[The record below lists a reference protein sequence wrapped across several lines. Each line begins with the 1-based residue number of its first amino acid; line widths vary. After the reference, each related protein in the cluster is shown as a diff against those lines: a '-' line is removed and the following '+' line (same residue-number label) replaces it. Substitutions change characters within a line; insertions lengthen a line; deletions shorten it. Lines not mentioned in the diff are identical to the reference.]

1 LLTQFQE
8 LEGHG
13 KVMDGRLLTGVTVL
27 DAVIESGGF
36 SRAGAALGM
45 SASGVSHAIARLEA
59 RLGVRLLDRTTRSI
73 SLTDEG
79 RRFYERVRPSLE
91 EIEEAA
97 VDASSATARVRGRLR
112 INIDPLFSRLV
123 LAGHIGR
130 FLEQYPEL
138 ALETITREHVGDLV
152 ADGIDVAVRFDEPLG
167 ASLVSRKLADVR
179 VLTVASPEYLSRRG
193 RPGTPQDLAKHNC
206 IDFRDPQTGRPYDWE
221 FHRKRK
227 ILTVKISSRLLL
239 SDAGTMLTECLAGTG
254 VAQVLAIAVKG
265 MIEEGRLVNLFPDWP
280 DETFPLY
287 ALYPSRHHPAAKVRA
302 FIEFVLRTL
311 R

>member
-1 LLTQFQE
+1 
-8 LEGHG
+8 
-13 KVMDGRLLTGVTVL
+13 MDGRLLTGVTVL

-97 VDASSATARVRGRLR
+97 IDASSATARVRGRLR

-152 ADGIDVAVRFDEPLG
+152 ADGVDVAVRFDEPLG

-179 VLTVASPEYLSRRG
+179 VLTVASPEYLARRG
-193 RPGTPQDLAKHNC
+193 RPATPQDLAKHNC

>member
-1 LLTQFQE
+1 
-8 LEGHG
+8 
-13 KVMDGRLLTGVTVL
+13 MDGRLLTGVTVL

-36 SRAGAALGM
+36 SRAAEALGM

-79 RRFYERVRPSLE
+79 HRFYERVRPSLA

-97 VDASSATARVRGRLR
+97 IDASSATARVRGRLR

-123 LAGHIGR
+123 LAGHLGS
-130 FLEQYPEL
+130 FLEKHPEL
-138 ALETITREHVGDLV
+138 AMETITREHVGDLV
-152 ADGIDVAVRFDEPLG
+152 ADGVDVAVRFGEPLG
-167 ASLVSRKLADVR
+167 ASLVSRKLADVQ
-179 VLTVASPEYLSRRG
+179 VLTVASPEYLARRG
-193 RPGTPQDLAKHNC
+193 RPPTPQDLSKHNC
-206 IDFRDPQTGRPYDWE
+206 IDFRDPQTGRAYDWE

-227 ILTVKISSRLLL
+227 ILKVDISSRLLL

-254 VAQVLAIAVKG
+254 IAQVLAIAVKG
-265 MIEEGRLVNLFPDWP
+265 LLEEGRLVNLFPDWP

-287 ALYPSRHHPAAKVRA
+287 ALYPSRHHPPAKVRA
-302 FIEFVLRTL
+302 FIEFVLRTV

>member
-8 LEGHG
+8 LKDHG
-13 KVMDGRLLTGVTVL
+13 QVMDGRLLTGVTVL

-97 VDASSATARVRGRLR
+97 IDASSATARVRGRLR

-179 VLTVASPEYLSRRG
+179 VLTVASPEYLARRG

>member
-1 LLTQFQE
+1 
-8 LEGHG
+8 
-13 KVMDGRLLTGVTVL
+13 MDGRLLTGVTVL
-27 DAVIESGGF
+27 DVVIQSGGF
-36 SRAGAALGM
+36 SRAGEALGM

-79 RRFYERVRPSLE
+79 RRFYERVRPSLD

-97 VDASSATARVRGRLR
+97 TDASSATARVRGRLR
-112 INIDPLFSRLV
+112 VNIDPLFSRLV
-123 LAGHIGR
+123 LAGHLGR
-130 FLEQYPEL
+130 FLELHPEL
-138 ALETITREHVGDLV
+138 AVETITREHVGDLV
-152 ADGIDVAVRFDEPLG
+152 ADGVDVAVRFGEPLG
-167 ASLVSRKLADVR
+167 ASLVSRKLADIQ
-179 VLTVASPEYLSRRG
+179 VLTVASPEYLARRG
-193 RPGTPQDLAKHNC
+193 RPVTPQDLSKHNC

-227 ILTVKISSRLLL
+227 ILTVKIASRLLL

-254 VAQVLAIAVKG
+254 IAQVLAIAVKG
-265 MIEEGRLVNLFPDWP
+265 LIEEGRLVNLFPDWP

>member
-1 LLTQFQE
+1 
-8 LEGHG
+8 
-13 KVMDGRLLTGVTVL
+13 MDGRLLTGLTVL
-27 DAVIESGGF
+27 DVVIESGGF

-91 EIEEAA
+91 EIEDAA
-97 VDASSATARVRGRLR
+97 TDASSATARVRGRLR
-112 INIDPLFSRLV
+112 INIDPLFSRLA
-123 LAGHIGR
+123 LAGHLGR
-130 FLEQYPEL
+130 FLEQHPEL
-138 ALETITREHVGDLV
+138 AMETITREHVGDLV
-152 ADGIDVAVRFDEPLG
+152 ADGVDVAVRFGEPLG

-179 VLTVASPEYLSRRG
+179 VLTVASPEYLARRG
-193 RPGTPQDLAKHNC
+193 RPKTPQDLSKHNC

-221 FHRKRK
+221 FHRKGK

-239 SDAGTMLTECLAGTG
+239 SDGGTMLTECLAGTG

>member
-1 LLTQFQE
+1 
-8 LEGHG
+8 
-13 KVMDGRLLTGVTVL
+13 MDGRLLTGVTVL
-27 DAVIESGGF
+27 DMVIESGGF
-36 SRAGAALGM
+36 SRAGEALGM

-59 RLGVRLLDRTTRSI
+59 RLVLRLLDRTTRSI

-97 VDASSATARVRGRLR
+97 TDASSATARVRGRLR

-123 LAGHIGR
+123 LAGHLGR
-130 FLEQYPEL
+130 FLELHPEL
-138 ALETITREHVGDLV
+138 AMETITREHVGDLV
-152 ADGIDVAVRFDEPLG
+152 ADGVDVAVRFGEPLG
-167 ASLVSRKLADVR
+167 ASLVSRKLADVA
-179 VLTVASPEYLSRRG
+179 VLTVASPEYLARRG
-193 RPGTPQDLAKHNC
+193 RPRTPQDLSQHSC

-265 MIEEGRLVNLFPDWP
+265 MIEDGRLVNLFPDWP

-302 FIEFVLRTL
+302 FVEFVLRTL

>member
-8 LEGHG
+8 LKDHG
-13 KVMDGRLLTGVTVL
+13 QVMDGRLLTGVTVL

-97 VDASSATARVRGRLR
+97 IDASSATARVRGRLR

-152 ADGIDVAVRFDEPLG
+152 ADGIDVAVRFGEPLG

-179 VLTVASPEYLSRRG
+179 VLTVASPEYLARRG

>member
-1 LLTQFQE
+1 
-8 LEGHG
+8 
-13 KVMDGRLLTGVTVL
+13 MDGQLLTGVTVL
-27 DAVIESGGF
+27 DAVIAGGGF
-36 SRAGAALGM
+36 SRAAEALGM

-73 SLTDEG
+73 ALTDEG

-97 VDASSATARVRGRLR
+97 VDASGASARVRGRLR
-112 INIDPLFSRLV
+112 VNIDPFFSRLV
-123 LAGHIGR
+123 LAGHLGG
-130 FLEQYPEL
+130 FLATYPEL

-152 ADGIDVAVRFDEPLG
+152 ADGVDVAVRFGEPLG
-167 ASLVSRKLADVR
+167 ASLISRKLADIQ
-179 VLTVASPEYLSRRG
+179 VLTVGSPRYLKRHG
-193 RPGTPQDLAKHNC
+193 RPQAPMDLLKHQC

-221 FHRKRK
+221 FHRKGKVLPVR
-227 ILTVKISSRLLL
+227 ISSRLVL

-254 VAQVLAIAVKG
+254 ICQVLAIAVKDQLA
-265 MIEEGRLVNLFPDWP
+265 EGSLVNLFPDWA

-287 ALYPSRHHPAAKVRA
+287 ALYPSRHHPPAKVRA
-302 FIEFVLRTL
+302 FIDFVSRTV

>member
-1 LLTQFQE
+1 
-8 LEGHG
+8 
-13 KVMDGRLLTGVTVL
+13 MDGRLLTGVTVL
-27 DAVIESGGF
+27 DAVIASGGF
-36 SRAGAALGM
+36 SRAAEALGM

-73 SLTDEG
+73 ALTDEG

-97 VDASSATARVRGRLR
+97 VDASGASARVRGRLR
-112 INIDPLFSRLV
+112 VNIDPFFSRLV
-123 LAGHIGR
+123 LAGHLGG
-130 FLEQYPEL
+130 FLATYPEL

-152 ADGIDVAVRFDEPLG
+152 ADGVDVAVRFGEPLG
-167 ASLVSRKLADVR
+167 ASLISRKLADIQ
-179 VLTVASPEYLSRRG
+179 VLTVASPRYLKRHG
-193 RPGTPQDLAKHNC
+193 RPQAPLDLLKHQC

-221 FHRKRK
+221 FHRKGKVLPVR
-227 ILTVKISSRLLL
+227 ISSRLVL

-254 VAQVLAIAVKG
+254 ICQVLAIAVKDQLAKG
-265 MIEEGRLVNLFPDWP
+265 SLVNLFPDWA

-287 ALYPSRHHPAAKVRA
+287 VLYPSRHHPPAKVRA
-302 FIEFVLRTL
+302 FIDFVSRTV

>member
-1 LLTQFQE
+1 
-8 LEGHG
+8 
-13 KVMDGRLLTGVTVL
+13 MDGRLLTGVTVL
-27 DAVIESGGF
+27 DAVIAGGGF
-36 SRAGAALGM
+36 SRAAEALGM

-73 SLTDEG
+73 ALTDEG

-97 VDASSATARVRGRLR
+97 VDASGASARVRGRLR
-112 INIDPLFSRLV
+112 VNIDPFFSRLV
-123 LAGHIGR
+123 LAGHLGG
-130 FLEQYPEL
+130 FLATYPEL

-152 ADGIDVAVRFDEPLG
+152 ADGVDVAVRFGEPLG
-167 ASLVSRKLADVR
+167 ASLISRKLADIQ
-179 VLTVASPEYLSRRG
+179 VLTVGSPRYLKRHG
-193 RPGTPQDLAKHNC
+193 RPQAPMDLLKHQC

-221 FHRKRK
+221 FHRKGKVLPVR
-227 ILTVKISSRLLL
+227 ISSRLVL

-254 VAQVLAIAVKG
+254 ICQVLAIAVKDQLA
-265 MIEEGRLVNLFPDWP
+265 EGSLVNLFPDWA

-287 ALYPSRHHPAAKVRA
+287 ALYPSRHHPPAKVRA
-302 FIEFVLRTL
+302 FIDFVSRTV